1 MGTTATSGGPSGPS
15 RPLSHSVDS
24 ARSYGY
30 GEAPLSADEEF
41 MRLALDEAQRG
52 LEAGEVPGG
61 AVVVRAGLIL
71 GRAHNTPVRPAAPT
85 TPARTMPHGEPG
97 RRHAHTS
104 RPRHALPS

>member
-41 MRLALDEAQRG
+41 MRLALDEAPRG
-52 LEAGEVPGG
+52 LEAGEAPVGA
-61 AVVVRAGLIL
+61 AVVRDGPIL
-71 GRAHNTPVRPAAPT
+71 GRAHNTPVRLAAPT
-85 TPARTMPHGEPG
+85 APAAILALREAGP
-97 RRHAHTS
+97 RLRHY
-104 RPRHALPS
+104 PLPAAS